1 MMTLYWTMLLMLLA
15 GGCAGSAGFDRHAL
29 RATFGAAEIQ
39 DAQRASAVP
48 HTDMPNPPHPLRL
61 ALYFVERDM
70 PIRRQIRMAK
80 WMDTD
85 KDALLNRLAH
95 LQHEGIVADTFL
107 LTDSTIHGYDVPK
120 IRQAAARYDADAV
133 LIVEGVGSVDRYN
146 NGYAAWYVTLI
157 GAYMAP
163 GTVSEALFM
172 VSGSLWDA
180 RTERLYGTQ
189 TAEGRSKLTGSAVL
203 LEDDQVLAQAKT
215 AALAEFGKRT
225 VDEWR
230 RSQTPP
236 PARDRS
242 R

>member
-1 MMTLYWTMLLMLLA
+1 MMLYWTVLLMLLA
-15 GGCAGSAGFDRHAL
+15 GGCAGSAEFDRNAMRAAL
-29 RATFGAAEIQ
+29 SIAEIP
-39 DAQRASAVP
+39 DAQQGSAVV
-48 HTDMPNPPHPLRL
+48 HTDMPNLPHPLRL

-70 PIRRQIRMAK
+70 PIRHKIRMAK
-80 WMDTD
+80 WMGRD
-85 KDALLNRLAH
+85 KDALMKGLTP
-95 LQHEGIVADTFL
+95 LQNEGVVADTFL
-107 LTDSTIHGYDVPK
+107 LADSTIHGNDVKK
-120 IRQAAARYDADAV
+120 IRQTAARYDADAV

-146 NGYAAWYVTLI
+146 NGYAAWYATLI
-157 GAYMAP
+157 GAYLAP

-189 TAEGRSKLTGSAVL
+189 TGEGRSKSVGSAVL
-203 LEDDQVLAQAKT
+203 VEDNQVLAQAKA
-215 AALAEFGKRT
+215 AALDELGKRT

-230 RSQTPP
+230 RSRTPP

>member
-1 MMTLYWTMLLMLLA
+1 MTLYWTVLLMLLA
-15 GGCAGSAGFDRHAL
+15 GGCAGSAEFDRAAM
-29 RATFGAAEIQ
+29 RATLGIAEIPA
-39 DAQRASAVP
+39 AQPASAGA
-48 HTDMPNPPHPLRL
+48 HADMPNPPHPLRL

-70 PIRRQIRMAK
+70 PIRHQIRLAK

-85 KDALLNRLAH
+85 KDALLNRLAP

-107 LTDSTIHGYDVPK
+107 LADSTIHGYDVHK

-157 GAYMAP
+157 GAYVAP
-163 GTVSEALFM
+163 GTVSDALFM
-172 VSGSLWDA
+172 IHSSLWDA
-180 RTERLYGTQ
+180 RTERLYVTQ
-189 TAEGRSKLTGSAVL
+189 TAEGRSTLTGSAVM
-203 LEDDQVLAQAKT
+203 LEDGQVLAQAKT

-230 RSQTPP
+230 RSRTPP
-236 PARDRS
+236 PARDHS

>member
-1 MMTLYWTMLLMLLA
+1 MTFYWTVLLILLA
-15 GGCAGSAGFDRHAL
+15 GGCAGSAEFDRNAM
-29 RATFGAAEIQ
+29 RATLGIAEIP
-39 DAQRASAVP
+39 DAQHAPAVA

-70 PIRRQIRMAK
+70 PIRHQIRVAK

-85 KDALLNRLAH
+85 KDALLNRLAP

-107 LTDSTIHGYDVPK
+107 LADSTIHGYDVPK
-120 IRQAAARYDADAV
+120 IRRAAARYDADAV

-163 GTVSEALFM
+163 GTVSDALFM
-172 VSGSLWDA
+172 IHSSLWDA
-180 RTERLYGTQ
+180 RTERLYVTQ
-189 TAEGRSKLTGSAVL
+189 TAEGRSTLTGSAVL
-203 LEDDQVLAQAKT
+203 LEDGQVLAQAKA

-230 RSQTPP
+230 RSRTPP
-236 PARDRS
+236 PARDHS

>member
-1 MMTLYWTMLLMLLA
+1 MTLYWTMLLMLLA
-15 GGCAGSAGFDRHAL
+15 GGCAGSAEFDRHAL
-29 RATFGAAEIQ
+29 RATLGIAEIP
-39 DAQRASAVP
+39 DAQHAPAVA
-48 HTDMPNPPHPLRL
+48 HADMPNPPRPLRL

-70 PIRRQIRMAK
+70 PIRHQIRMAK
-80 WMDTD
+80 WMDRD
-85 KDALLNRLAH
+85 KDTLMKELAP
-95 LQHEGIVADTFL
+95 LQNEGIVADTFL

-157 GAYMAP
+157 GAYFAP
-163 GTVSEALFM
+163 GTVSEALVM

-180 RTERLYGTQ
+180 RTERLYATQ
-189 TAEGRSKLTGSAVL
+189 TAEGRSTLTGSAVL
-203 LEDDQVLAQAKT
+203 LEDGQVLAQAKT
-215 AALAEFGKRT
+215 AAVAEFGKRT

-230 RSQTPP
+230 RSRTPP

>member
-1 MMTLYWTMLLMLLA
+1 MTLYWTVLVMLLA
-15 GGCAGSAGFDRHAL
+15 GGCAGSVEFDRTAM
-29 RATFGAAEIQ
+29 RATLGTAEIP
-39 DAQRASAVP
+39 DAQPVSTA

-70 PIRRQIRMAK
+70 PIRREIRMAK
-80 WMDTD
+80 WMGTD
-85 KDALLNRLAH
+85 KDALMKGLAP
-95 LQHEGIVADTFL
+95 LQNEGIVADTIL
-107 LTDSTIHGYDVPK
+107 LTDSTIRGYDIQK

-133 LIVEGVGSVDRYN
+133 LIVEGVGTVNRYN
-146 NGYAAWYVTLI
+146 NGYAAWYATLI
-157 GAYMAP
+157 GAYFAP

-172 VSGSLWDA
+172 ISGSLWDA

-189 TAEGRSKLTGSAVL
+189 TAEGCSKSVGSAVL
-203 LEDDQVLAQAKT
+203 VEDNQVLAQAKA
-215 AALAEFGKRT
+215 AALDEIGKRT

-230 RSQTPP
+230 RSRTPP